1 MYQLKEFK
9 NGLKFVG
16 IPLADAPTIAILLLV
31 KVGSRFENSDN
42 NGLCHFI
49 EHMMFKGTKR
59 RPTALDI
66 SKELDGIG
74 AEFNA
79 FTNKEYTGYYIKAD
93 AGHLPLAV
101 EVLSDMLLH
110 SKFDAREIA
119 KEKGVIIEEINMYK
133 DNPLMYVDD
142 LLEQLMFKGNALG
155 YSIAGHKKNIKAIK
169 RQDFLDY
176 YKGFYQS
183 QNMVLALA
191 GNYKSSAPSLLEEKF
206 SFTGGSAAGSF
217 VEFKISQNKPR
228 VALMFKPTQQVQLAL
243 GFYGCSY
250 SDDDLPA
257 LKLLS
262 AILGGNMSSRLF
274 LSVREKNGLAY
285 FIKSYLGNY
294 LDSGNLIIQAGL
306 DKGRIDQAIKI
317 ILQELKRLKQGI
329 NSEELQR
336 GKDYLAGKLSLE
348 LEDTANLAQWFA
360 IQQLMTD
367 RILSPTEQ
375 IAKIQA
381 VSVADLKCLAKKI
394 IDFSRLNLAVIGPYR
409 DKKKFERLI
418 MM

>member
-93 AGHLPLAV
+93 ASYLPLAV

-206 SFTGGSAAGSF
+206 SFTGGSAA
-217 VEFKISQNKPR
+217 EF
-228 VALMFKPTQQVQLAL
+228 
-243 GFYGCSY
+243 
-250 SDDDLPA
+250 
-257 LKLLS
+257 
-262 AILGGNMSSRLF
+262 LF
-274 LSVREKNGLAY
+274 
-285 FIKSYLGNY
+285 
-294 LDSGNLIIQAGL
+294 
-306 DKGRIDQAIKI
+306 
-317 ILQELKRLKQGI
+317 
-329 NSEELQR
+329 
-336 GKDYLAGKLSLE
+336 
-348 LEDTANLAQWFA
+348 
-360 IQQLMTD
+360 
-367 RILSPTEQ
+367 
-375 IAKIQA
+375 
-381 VSVADLKCLAKKI
+381 
-394 IDFSRLNLAVIGPYR
+394 
-409 DKKKFERLI
+409 
-418 MM
+418 